1 MKHQYVKGNRSVW
14 QWMKDLAIG
23 EESEP
28 LAEGE
33 SSAYVT
39 AKRFG
44 ITIETRSLP
53 TGDFIVK
60 RVG

>member
-1 MKHQYVKGNRSVW
+1 
-14 QWMKDLAIG
+14 MKDLAIG

-39 AKRFG
+39 AKRLG

-60 RVG
+60 RIG